1 MWIKKWFLW
10 CISAGRTCRLSV
22 TAYRCGDPRLPNDPF
37 RGCRPARRGSWPGR
51 NRFCRL
57 LASSTGIALDKRS
70 SHLPVLGVRDVVL
83 AVATTVTGYVAGKAG
98 LRPRALVLLAV
109 RQPFMIRQ
117 QRTLHLLV
125 HDESV
130 SDTAGTPRYA
140 VGPALDPGE

>member
-1 MWIKKWFLW
+1 M
-10 CISAGRTCRLSV
+10 ISNKTM
-22 TAYRCGDPRLPNDPF
+22 
-37 RGCRPARRGSWPGR
+37 R
-51 NRFCRL
+51 NIADSDTEGL
-57 LASSTGIALDKRS
+57 LQKGIALDKRS